1 MLAFDTHPGAHRA
14 CQTMD
19 GGKNQNRSKDTTPPY
34 ASDPDNKNRCDH
46 TQNETTVSKTAI
58 RRHNTLL
65 S

>member
-1 MLAFDTHPGAHRA
+1 
-14 CQTMD
+14 MD

-34 ASDPDNKNRCDH
+34 DSDPDNKNRRDH

-58 RRHNTLL
+58 RRHNKLL